1 MILEQKNWV
10 ELAQSLPKFL
20 ISLHACQGTVL
31 PCPPWASS
39 TRQRFLSIL
48 QLTKKKHGG
57 SNCCTCLQTHLQ
69 RSGQVLGGDVVEPG
83 SKHVATIRICM
94 KLNHILQYIFIK
106 ITLLS
111 VFHSHSQVIHRP
123 VERKRGSLLFLFFW
137 NTKGHVDVPGMV
149 HGFTDSL
156 NSTRKY
162 NQNNTNYP
170 HIPGFEIT
178 M

>member
-1 MILEQKNWV
+1 MQFQHV
-10 ELAQSLPKFL
+10 RGHSFL
-20 ISLHACQGTVL
+20 L
-31 PCPPWASS
+31 CPPNHPMEFS
-39 TRQRFLSIL
+39 TVARSHGPNLRP
-48 QLTKKKHGG
+48 KKKHGG

-123 VERKRGSLLFLFFW
+123 PRLNLSLISMESLTGRENIHFTLLFI
-137 NTKGHVDVPGMV
+137 
-149 HGFTDSL
+149 
-156 NSTRKY
+156 NSFSF
-162 NQNNTNYP
+162 P
-170 HIPGFEIT
+170 FIELDFSHP
-178 M
+178 